1 MYGRVSGRNVSGV
14 ELRQLRYF
22 CAVAEELSFARAA
35 RRLFIAQPALSIQI
49 RNLEEELKVMLLR
62 RTTRSVEITHAG
74 RAFYREAAE
83 VLARVDAA
91 GKRAQDAAHG
101 IVGHLRV
108 AFAANVATSDL
119 GRRIRGF
126 SGCFPLVNLLLREA
140 STADQIQMLRH
151 GEIDVG
157 LLRISRFAE
166 KRGMIARPE
175 EFAARAGFSAE
186 ELASEEVGR
195 ELMIVAVPAESPL
208 ATKTQLAWTDF
219 HDQPMIGSS
228 DPRERYFESF
238 FTCCERARVRP
249 VVSQFAQDLLTRLW
263 MVACGFGFTPTSAA
277 SQEIS
282 RPGLVYRPLPS
293 NGPEV
298 FTLAAWR
305 KKDPPPQVLHFVEA
319 LKALG

>member
-1 MYGRVSGRNVSGV
+1 M

-22 CAVAEELSFARAA
+22 CAVAEDLSFARAA

-49 RNLEEELKVMLLR
+49 RHLEEELKVLLLR

-91 GKRAQDAAHG
+91 GKHAQDAAQG

-108 AFAANVATSDL
+108 AFAANVATADL

-126 SGCFPLVNLLLREA
+126 SVCFPLVHLVLREA
-140 STADQIQMLRH
+140 STADQVQMIRQ
-151 GEIDVG
+151 GEIDLG
-157 LLRISRFAE
+157 LLRISRFADV
-166 KRGMIARPE
+166 RGKPARPE

-186 ELASEEVGR
+186 ELTCEEVGR

-208 ATKTQLAWTDF
+208 ATKKRLAWADF

-228 DPRERYFESF
+228 DPRERFFESF
-238 FTCCERARVRP
+238 FTCCGRARVRP

-263 MVACGFGFTPTSAA
+263 MVACGFGFTPTSAS

-282 RPGLVYRPLPS
+282 RPGLAYRALPS
-293 NGPEV
+293 DGPEV

-305 KKDPPPQVLHFVEA
+305 KKDPPPQVLQFVAA
-319 LKALG
+319 LKARGGV

>member
-1 MYGRVSGRNVSGV
+1 M

-49 RNLEEELKVMLLR
+49 RNLEEELQVALLR
-62 RTTRSVEITHAG
+62 RTTRSVEVTHAG
-74 RAFYREAAE
+74 RAFYREALE
-83 VLARVDAA
+83 VLVRMDAA
-91 GKRAQDAAHG
+91 RKHARDAAQG

-108 AFAANVATSDL
+108 AFAANVATADL
-119 GRRIRGF
+119 GRRMREF
-126 SGCFPLVNLLLREA
+126 SVDFPLVNLLLREA
-140 STADQIQMLRH
+140 STAEQVALLRH
-151 GEIDVG
+151 DEIDVG
-157 LLRISRFAE
+157 LLRISRLRDGKTRE
-166 KRGMIARPE
+166 VPPE

-195 ELMIVAVPAESPL
+195 ELMIVAVPTDSAL
-208 ATKTQLAWTDF
+208 ATKPQLEWSDF

-228 DPRERYFESF
+228 DSRERYFEPF
-238 FTCCERARVRP
+238 FACCERAKVRP
-249 VVSQFAQDLLTRLW
+249 LVTQYAQDLLTRLW

-282 RPGLVYRPLPS
+282 RPGLTYRPLPVD
-293 NGPEV
+293 GPRV

-305 KKDPPPQVLHFVEA
+305 KKHPPPQVPHFIRA
-319 LKALG
+319 LKTGHPGTSD

>member
-1 MYGRVSGRNVSGV
+1 MVLPV

-49 RNLEEELKVMLLR
+49 RHLEEELKVLLLR

-74 RAFYREAAE
+74 RAFYQEASE

-91 GKRAQDAAHG
+91 GKHAQDAAQG

-108 AFAANVATSDL
+108 AFAANVATADL
-119 GRRIRGF
+119 GRRIREF
-126 SGCFPLVNLLLREA
+126 SVGYPLVNLLLREA

-157 LLRISRFAE
+157 LLRISRLADG
-166 KRGMIARPE
+166 RGQSIRPG
-175 EFAARAGFSAE
+175 EFAVRAGFSGD
-186 ELASEEVGR
+186 ELTSEEVGR
-195 ELMIVAVPAESPL
+195 ELMIVAVPANGPL
-208 ATKTQLAWTDF
+208 ASKKRLDWTDF

-238 FTCCERARVRP
+238 FACCERVRVRA
-249 VVSQFAQDLLTRLW
+249 VVSQYAQDLLTRLW
-263 MVACGFGFTPTSAA
+263 MVACGFGYTPTSAA

-282 RPGLVYRPLPS
+282 RPGLAYRPLPS
-293 NGPEV
+293 DGPEV

-305 KKDPPPQVLHFVEA
+305 RNDPPPQVLHFIKA
-319 LKALG
+319 LKAAKYS